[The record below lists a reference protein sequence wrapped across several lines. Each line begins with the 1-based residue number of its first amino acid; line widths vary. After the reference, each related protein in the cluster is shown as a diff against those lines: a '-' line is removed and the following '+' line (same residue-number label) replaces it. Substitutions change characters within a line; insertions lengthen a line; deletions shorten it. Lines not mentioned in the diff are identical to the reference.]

1 MKNSFKIDSDNYKKI
16 EEVINYIDENF
27 KEKPSLDTI
36 AKHVGL
42 SKYHF
47 SRLFKEYVGVTP
59 MQFLHAT
66 TLEYA
71 KTHLKESKSILNTS
85 LELGLTSS
93 SRLHDMFVN
102 FVGVTPKEY
111 KELGKDLEIV
121 YGYGYTPFGK
131 ALLASTKRGVCF
143 LAFDE
148 NEEKLFFELQKSWTN
163 AILIHDDEKIDE
175 QFKNIFLDNKK
186 VDIFV
191 KGTNFQI
198 NVWKALL
205 NIPEAVLTTYQ
216 DIANSIG
223 KPKAVRAVASAIGS
237 NNLAYLIPCH
247 RVIGKSGAM
256 SGYRWGVNRKKILL
270 AYEAMKDVDE
280 ENK

>member
-71 KTHLKESKSILNTS
+71 KTHLKESKSILDTS

-121 YGYGYTPFGK
+121 YGYGHTPFGK

-148 NEEKLFFELQKSWTN
+148 NEEKLFFELQMSWTN
-163 AILIHDDEKIDE
+163 ALLIHDDEKIDE
-175 QFKNIFLDNKK
+175 QFKSIFLDNKK

-216 DIANSIG
+216 DIANTID

-237 NNLAYLIPCH
+237 NNIAYLIPCH

-256 SGYRWGVNRKKILL
+256 SGYRWGIERKRILL
-270 AYEAMKDVDE
+270 AYEAMKNIDE
-280 ENK
+280 RNR